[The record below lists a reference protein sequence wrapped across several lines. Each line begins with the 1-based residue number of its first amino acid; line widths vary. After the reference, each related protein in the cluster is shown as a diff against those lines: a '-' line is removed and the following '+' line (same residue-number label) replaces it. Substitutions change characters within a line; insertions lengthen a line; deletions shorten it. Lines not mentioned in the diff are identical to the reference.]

1 MRGRQERHIT
11 GGADSRGQPG
21 TGGRGSGWAGPGFPQ
36 LKVPGSPT
44 TTGADS
50 GDDIT
55 APPSSQ
61 HGAADG
67 PQAGAHAGSPQAGA
81 PQAGAPQAGAI
92 GRPEEHGER
101 NSMNDGRRQLLA
113 PPKQLL
119 HPGAAARLPR
129 MIARHTHR
137 DMFTSPPLS

>member
-11 GGADSRGQPG
+11 GGADARGTPG
-21 TGGRGSGWAGPGFPQ
+21 TDGRRSEWAGPGFPQ

-44 TTGADS
+44 TTGADP
-50 GDDIT
+50 GDDIMP
-55 APPSSQ
+55 PPSSQ

-67 PQAGAHAGSPQAGA
+67 PQAGAHAGS